1 MMSRMIDDEEALKD
15 NGLIEIDGCNV
26 AECEYF
32 LFRDKEEIQ
41 ERSCGVGLV
50 DCEGKDCM
58 YKQLQRAKAELE
70 ELKKYK
76 RYKFLFEKA
85 KEMKEQTD
93 KWAKECLKENE
104 DLKDSLKRTVCQA
117 ECFRYKETEKYKA
130 ENERLK
136 AENEKLKLMTGIYS
150 VRLME
155 KYKQAL
161 KKIEEIAYTTDFDIV
176 DIQEIVDEVLK

>member
-1 MMSRMIDDEEALKD
+1 MSEVI
-15 NGLIEIDGCNV
+15 IDGCNTLK
-26 AECEYF
+26 ERKF
-32 LFRDKEEIQ
+32 IIHTDKYSIGED
-41 ERSCGVGLV
+41 GLI
-50 DCEGKDCM
+50 DKKIPFADICYDLAL
-58 YKQLQRAKAELE
+58 QLQRAKAELE

-136 AENEKLKLMTGIYS
+136 AENEKLKKALEDIRKELLEKSSGNS
-150 VRLME
+150 ME
-155 KYKQAL
+155 KRNSLA
-161 KKIEEIAYTTDFDIV
+161 II
-176 DIQEIVDEVLK
+176 DEVLNANNI